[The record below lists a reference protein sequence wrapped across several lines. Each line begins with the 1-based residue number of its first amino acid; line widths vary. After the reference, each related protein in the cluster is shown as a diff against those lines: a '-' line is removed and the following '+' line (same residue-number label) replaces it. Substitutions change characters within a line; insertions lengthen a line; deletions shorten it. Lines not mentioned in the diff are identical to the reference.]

1 MRQAAIMHEFVREVS
16 TELGLRPPFTAQEYR
31 RALSLA
37 IGHPIEMTP
46 RSISGRAFSGS
57 CRAVQG
63 AYIIQYRA
71 DGSLIQQE
79 RIKYHQLGHITL
91 GHVSMTGD
99 DDRAVLSLCRALM
112 TDASGVRT
120 RGAEGASAAV
130 SSSQTRSVK
139 EEKDQVVPHLRR
151 PDHDGDAPPDDTGG
165 APGPLPGL
173 PADRHRAHDHAC
185 HPVGGA
191 HRWCRAGRAV
201 ARGRTR

>member
-1 MRQAAIMHEFVREVS
+1 MRQAAIMHEVVREVS
-16 TELGLRPPFTAQEYR
+16 TELGLRPPFTAEEYR

-63 AYIIQYRA
+63 AYIIQYRS

-112 TDASGVRT
+112 TSEELDAEIFADALT
-120 RGAEGASAAV
+120 RYALLGHRETLTEAQAGDRARIRASSVYSDYLDRIAGMRAA
-130 SSSQTRSVK
+130 R
-139 EEKDQVVPHLRR
+139 
-151 PDHDGDAPPDDTGG
+151 
-165 APGPLPGL
+165 
-173 PADRHRAHDHAC
+173 
-185 HPVGGA
+185 
-191 HRWCRAGRAV
+191 
-201 ARGRTR
+201 